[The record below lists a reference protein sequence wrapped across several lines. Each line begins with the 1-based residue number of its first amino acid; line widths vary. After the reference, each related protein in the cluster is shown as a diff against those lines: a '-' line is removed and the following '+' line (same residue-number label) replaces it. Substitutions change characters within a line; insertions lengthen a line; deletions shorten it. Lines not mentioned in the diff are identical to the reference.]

1 MFDSLLGGKFSNKCK
16 HAVKCIKVRMVPI
29 WNKKQAVLRFLRKDV
44 ADLIAAGHEANA
56 FRRIDALIVEIN
68 RATCY
73 DIIAQCCEIISTQL
87 PTLQNHKECPQEAV
101 EAVSTLI
108 YAAARFPDLP
118 ELCVL
123 RHVFA
128 ERYGSCMESFVN
140 AEFVEK
146 VGKKSFTRE
155 KKLQLMQD
163 IAEEY
168 SVRCD
173 AKAFDHQTTSDAI
186 RGKHGSNS
194 ASAVRGEQAETEAAA
209 DIHVISASLGTRQA
223 RVKPRRDHGGSC
235 EADELE
241 CGVRGS
247 PEKKGVVSVN
257 GRHVEEYGRAG
268 YLIPPYVKPKIH
280 GDPVAAAGHDT
291 NEGGEEAVLRGGEK
305 PRPVSVRRKLR
316 KPRVGETDDGE
327 NYVKEKSADGEGRR
341 RPAYDEAD
349 HNAAS
354 GGQYEDEEEM
364 VLDKLLL
371 HYSRKGTAEEGS
383 EGRRRVGAEHFGNGG
398 KVHPLPRGAPPPPVP
413 SESVNPATPGAT
425 SMRPDPVDANGG
437 RVHPSLPDYDQ
448 LAARFAALKGT

>member
-1 MFDSLLGGKFSNKCK
+1 M
-16 HAVKCIKVRMVPI
+16 
-29 WNKKQAVLRFLRKDV
+29 
-44 ADLIAAGHEANA
+44 
-56 FRRIDALIVEIN
+56 
-68 RATCY
+68 
-73 DIIAQCCEIISTQL
+73 
-87 PTLQNHKECPQEAV
+87 
-101 EAVSTLI
+101 
-108 YAAARFPDLP
+108 
-118 ELCVL
+118 
-123 RHVFA
+123 
-128 ERYGSCMESFVN
+128 
-140 AEFVEK
+140 
-146 VGKKSFTRE
+146 
-155 KKLQLMQD
+155 
-163 IAEEY
+163 
-168 SVRCD
+168 
-173 AKAFDHQTTSDAI
+173 
-186 RGKHGSNS
+186 
-194 ASAVRGEQAETEAAA
+194 RGEQAETEEAK

-223 RVKPRRDHGGSC
+223 RVKPRRAHGGSC
-235 EADELE
+235 EADELD
-241 CGVRGS
+241 CGVLGS

-257 GRHVEEYGRAG
+257 GRHVEENGRAA

-291 NEGGEEAVLRGGEK
+291 NEGGEK

-327 NYVKEKSADGEGRR
+327 NYVKEKSADREGRR

-371 HYSRKGTAEEGS
+371 HYSRKGTTEEGS

-437 RVHPSLPDYDQ
+437 QVHPRLPDYDQ
-448 LAARFAALKGT
+448 LAARFAALKRT